1 MDVGKRI
8 REYIDTDEESDNGAD
23 YSDGESMIIEG
34 QNVDTPDVTDDG
46 SEDEEIDIDRDSD
59 EEVYNARPQRKRR
72 IPNYLQDIENEI
84 S

>member
-1 MDVGKRI
+1 MDVRKRI
-8 REYIDTDEESDNGAD
+8 ELENTDEESDNGAD

-59 EEVYNARPQRKRR
+59 EEVYNARPQRERR
-72 IPNYLQDIENEI
+72 IPKYLQDFEIEI